1 MGGNSG
7 LIVQLVTEPGLG
19 GPTYH
24 WGHVQ
29 EANIS
34 GPDGGDLGHHRTL
47 RFSDGLLHKQETKDI
62 YVSVFLSLVM

>member
-1 MGGNSG
+1 MGRISNMM
-7 LIVQLVTEPGLG
+7 VQLVTEPDLG

-24 WGHVQ
+24 WGLVQ

-47 RFSDGLLHKQETKDI
+47 RFSDGLLYKQEKKDI
-62 YVSVFLSLVM
+62 RICKCIF